1 MSLSEPEAIRFR
13 YELQETSGLSLIIP
27 ERVKF
32 RYRIKELKQ
41 GWVDAGTRRHAFFS
55 NLAPGRYAFEVLAYN
70 NDSVRTSTPA
80 VWRFVILPA
89 YYQTLWFKATLWT
102 TAVMLLWLFYLY
114 RLRQISAEIHTRF
127 HERQRERERIA
138 RELHDTLLQGFQRLV
153 LRFQAILNRIP
164 EDDPLRASVGNALLR
179 ADEVLIEGRDRVLE
193 IRSEPSHNLHNR
205 LGSFGDSQA
214 SESTSFQLFLVGTV
228 VALKPLICAEVY
240 CIARE
245 ALANAFRH
253 ASASQVA
260 AELIYDRA
268 QFNLRIRDNGTGI
281 DEQTVS
287 GGRLGHWGLQGMR
300 ERANLLGGKLSI
312 WSRPGSGTEIELLI
326 PGKLAYTESGRS
338 DRVSW
343 GKRLIW
349 GRR

>member
-1 MSLSEPEAIRFR
+1 MRFD
-13 YELQETSGLSLIIP
+13 YDGLSLTIP

-32 RYRIKELKQ
+32 RYRLKGLHQ
-41 GWVDAGTRRHAFFS
+41 GWVDAGGRRQAFFT
-55 NLAPGRYAFEVLAYN
+55 NLAPGRYAFEVLACN
-70 NDSVRTSTPA
+70 NDGVWTSTPA

-89 YYQTLWFKATLWT
+89 YYQTLWFKAALWT
-102 TAVMLLWLFYLY
+102 TAIMLLWLFYLF
-114 RLRQISAEIHTRF
+114 RLKQISAEIHSRLN
-127 HERQRERERIA
+127 ERQRERERIA
-138 RELHDTLLQGFQRLV
+138 RELHDTLLQGFQGLV

-164 EDDPLRASVGNALLR
+164 EDDPLRASVRNALLR
-179 ADEVLIEGRDRVLE
+179 ADEVLIEGRDRVRE
-193 IRSEPSHNLHNR
+193 IRSEPSRDLHNL
-205 LGSFGDSQA
+205 LGAFGDSQA

-253 ASASQVA
+253 ASASQVE
-260 AELIYDRA
+260 AELIYDRT

-300 ERANLLGGKLSI
+300 ERANLSGGKLSI
-312 WSRPGSGTEIELLI
+312 WSRPSAGTEVELLI
-326 PGKLAYTESGRS
+326 PGKLAYAESGRS
-338 DRVSW
+338 DKVPWWKRV
-343 GKRLIW
+343 IW
-349 GRR
+349 RPR

>member
-1 MSLSEPEAIRFR
+1 MLEGHDADWQEP
-13 YELQETSGLSLIIP
+13 
-27 ERVKF
+27 
-32 RYRIKELKQ
+32 
-41 GWVDAGTRRHAFFS
+41 GTRRQVFYNS
-55 NLAPGRYAFEVLAYN
+55 LRPGHYRFRVIACN
-70 NDSVRTSTPA
+70 NDGLWTSTPA
-80 VWRFVILPA
+80 VLRFDILPA

-114 RLRQISAEIHTRF
+114 RLRQISAEIHSRF
-127 HERQRERERIA
+127 NERQRERERIA
-138 RELHDTLLQGFQRLV
+138 RELHDTLLQGFQGLV

-164 EDDPLRASVGNALLR
+164 EDDPLRASVRNALLR
-179 ADEVLIEGRDRVLE
+179 ADEVLIEGRDRVYE
-193 IRSEPSHNLHNR
+193 IRSEPSHDLHNLLR
-205 LGSFGDSQA
+205 SFGESQA

-228 VALKPLICAEVY
+228 VTLKPLICAEVY

-253 ASASQVA
+253 ASASQVE

-300 ERANLLGGKLSI
+300 ERANLVGGKLSI

-326 PGKLAYTESGRS
+326 PGKLAYAESGRS
-338 DRVSW
+338 DRVPW

>member
-1 MSLSEPEAIRFR
+1 
-13 YELQETSGLSLIIP
+13 LSLTIP

-32 RYRIKELKQ
+32 RYRLKGLNH
-41 GWVDAGTRRHAFFS
+41 GWVDAGVRRQAFFT
-55 NLAPGRYAFEVLAYN
+55 NLAPGRYAFEVLACN
-70 NDSVRTSTPA
+70 NDGVWTSTPA

-89 YYQTLWFKATLWT
+89 YYQTLWFKAALWT

-114 RLRQISAEIHTRF
+114 RLRQISAEIHGRF
-127 HERQRERERIA
+127 NERQRERERIA
-138 RELHDTLLQGFQRLV
+138 RELHDTLLQGFQGLV

-164 EDDPLRASVGNALLR
+164 EDDPLRASVSNALFR
-179 ADEVLIEGRDRVLE
+179 ADEVLIEGRDRVRE
-193 IRSEPSHNLHNR
+193 IRSEPSRDLHNL

-228 VALKPLICAEVY
+228 AALKPLICAEVY
-240 CIARE
+240 GIARE
-245 ALANAFRH
+245 ALTNAFRH
-253 ASASQVA
+253 ASASQVE

-326 PGKLAYTESGRS
+326 PGKLAYAESGRS
-338 DRVSW
+338 DKVSW
-343 GKRLIW
+343 WKRAIW
-349 GRR
+349 RPR